1 MKGSLSIQS
10 SMKKILTI
18 VILLYTAAL
27 QAGEQAPDKNLDIL
41 RSLTREIIVECVEDT
56 GIDHDRWIY
65 IQRLDSLSGTNWF
78 VEGMLQDTFR
88 ELGYDS
94 LALAHPVAKDAYLD
108 RLQTRDPVILR
119 FRFVDLAVEYSA
131 EKSFWRN
138 PGIQRRVFAELRLS
152 MHEYSSGSLLC
163 AGTKR
168 KIADDTVQRK
178 YIEHIENDN
187 IAFTKGTLPE
197 TSIIRRVIEP
207 AFIIGLTG
215 TVVYLFYSLR
225 SN

>member
-1 MKGSLSIQS
+1 MKGRLSIKS

-18 VILLYTAAL
+18 MILVHAAAL
-27 QAGEQAPDKNLDIL
+27 QAGEESPEKNLDIL
-41 RSLTREIIVECVEDT
+41 KSLTREIIIESIEDA

-65 IQRLDSLSGTNWF
+65 IQRLDSLSATNWF

-94 LALAHPVAKDAYLD
+94 LAMAHPVAKHTYID
-108 RLQTRDPVILR
+108 RLALRDPVILR
-119 FRFVDLAVEYSA
+119 FRTVDLAVEYNA
-131 EKSFWRN
+131 ERSFWGN
-138 PGIQRRVFAELRLS
+138 ADIQRKVYAELRLS

-163 AGTKR
+163 SGTRR
-168 KIADDTVQRK
+168 KVADDTLRRG
-178 YIEHIENDN
+178 YIDNIENDN
-187 IAFTKGTLPE
+187 IAFTRGTLPE

-207 AFIIGLTG
+207 VFIIGLTG